1 MATKKTLYR
10 LPKQG
15 KIAGVCAGLADY
27 FDMDVTLMRVLFV
40 VGACISGIGLLLYI
54 VLAIILPVGDGAKSK
69 K

>member
-10 LPKQG
+10 IPKDG

-40 VGACISGIGLLLYI
+40 VGAFLGSAGFWIYLILILVMPVSG
-54 VLAIILPVGDGAKSK
+54 GAKIK

>member
-1 MATKKTLYR
+1 MAKKKTLYR
-10 LPKQG
+10 IPKDG

-40 VGACISGIGLLLYI
+40 AGAFLTGIGILLYI
-54 VLAIILPVGDGAKSK
+54 VLALILPVGGGAKAK